1 MFYFNKPDGTLRRCL
16 VNFLAFLVL
25 LFFLVFIFF
34 SLLRQ
39 FCDGEYRAKAAAIIH
54 KDALTW
60 REIKT
65 NVMDH
70 IKVEN
75 VE

>member
-1 MFYFNKPDGTLRRCL
+1 MFYFDKSDGSLRRRL
-16 VNFLAFLVL
+16 LNFLAFL
-25 LFFLVFIFF
+25 FFLVFDFFFF

-75 VE
+75 VK

>member
-1 MFYFNKPDGTLRRCL
+1 MFYFYKSDGSLNRCL
-16 VNFLAFLVL
+16 LHFLAF
-25 LFFLVFIFF
+25 LFFLVFVFFFF